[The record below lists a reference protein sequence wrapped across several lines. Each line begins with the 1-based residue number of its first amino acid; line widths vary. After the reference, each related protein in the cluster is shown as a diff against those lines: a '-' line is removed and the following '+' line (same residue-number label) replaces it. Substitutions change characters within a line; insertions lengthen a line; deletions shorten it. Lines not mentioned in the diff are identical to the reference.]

1 MPPGRTSWL
10 ARRVGLAR
18 SRQLLRRSLAFHG
31 TAGAFPLATVIAR
44 PKATA
49 RTSL

>member
-1 MPPGRTSWL
+1 MPPGRTSRL

-31 TAGAFPLATVIAR
+31 TAGASPLAAVIAR
-44 PKATA
+44 PKVTA
-49 RTSL
+49 RSSL